1 MSNYPAGAAND
12 SRAPYNQIDDNRLSY
27 EEWVEE
33 NIETLT
39 EDALDGELQEVGL
52 EILKA
57 FRLEPQNRAVKDI
70 YKVFINSLTNYQN
83 DHLETSYDNYLLR
96 ED

>member
-1 MSNYPAGAAND
+1 MSNYPAGAIND
-12 SRAPYNQIDDNRLSY
+12 PRAPYNQTDDNKLSY

-33 NIETLT
+33 NIETIT

-70 YKVFINSLTNYQN
+70 YNVFVDSLTNFDN
-83 DHLETSYDNYLLR
+83 KHLEGLYDDYMLE